1 MRAGPAEEAGDGAG
15 LGGGGGGG
23 GVNPNPRLC
32 PPFRP
37 RWEGAKGEVGTAVAA
52 VELGGLAPSSW
63 SSSRRRARAPCAAA
77 AAALLASLWFPF
89 SEF

>member
-37 RWEGAKGEVGTAVAA
+37 RWEGAKGEVGTAVGTAVAA

-77 AAALLASLWFPF
+77 AAALLASL
-89 SEF
+89 